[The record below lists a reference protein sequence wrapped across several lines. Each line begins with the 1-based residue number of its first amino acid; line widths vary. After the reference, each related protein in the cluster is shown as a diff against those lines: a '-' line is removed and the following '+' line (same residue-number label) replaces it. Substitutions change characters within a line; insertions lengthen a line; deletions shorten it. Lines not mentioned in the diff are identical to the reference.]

1 MTGLMTRR
9 AVAVGATA
17 AMLGGG
23 VQAEGAEERKVEGMV
38 YHISGG
44 KYVTDYLGSQPGYKA
59 LDGDIDKVEIVDPTP
74 DGGGL
79 ITRRGLK
86 SGRPMKPDHMPTK
99 LQRIGRGLDIFPL
112 LDVDSYTS
120 CLLVNQTFKDILE
133 ELEPGVHQFFPMEIF
148 IKDEKVG
155 DRYWLNICNRLDT
168 YHPTLTYPRN
178 ERGFFEP
185 VKGEPFSVVFSVDAI
200 GNHHAWHDKFGQG
213 TYISD
218 TFAERLQ
225 AAVLSGLHFSEPKPQ
240 Q

>member
-1 MTGLMTRR
+1 
-9 AVAVGATA
+9 
-17 AMLGGG
+17 
-23 VQAEGAEERKVEGMV
+23 MV

-59 LDGDIDKVEIVDPTP
+59 LDGDIEKVEIVDPTP

-86 SGRPMKPDHMPTK
+86 SGRPMKPDHMPTR
-99 LQRIGRGLDIFPL
+99 LGRGGPGLDIFPL
-112 LDVDSYTS
+112 LDVDSFTS

-155 DRYWLNICNRLDT
+155 DRYWLNICNRLDS

-178 ERGFFEP
+178 ARGFLLR
-185 VKGEPFSVVFSVDAI
+185 VKEGEPRSVVFSAEAI
-200 GNHHAWHDKFGQG
+200 GDHHAWHEKFGMG

-218 TFAERLQ
+218 IFAGRLKDASLTGLTFSKHYDQ
-225 AAVLSGLHFSEPKPQ
+225 A
-240 Q
+240 